1 LSAAFTGMSRF
12 YQSLRVLKL
21 DGLFNAFGVP
31 RQIRER
37 LLNHGDEK
45 FKIVFATIALLE
57 KGLQFSPI
65 K

>member
-1 LSAAFTGMSRF
+1 MGRLYYG
-12 YQSLRVLKL
+12 LRVLKL

-31 RQIRER
+31 RQIREK
-37 LLNHGDEK
+37 LINHGDEK